1 MSRLYFCF
9 RFFGIFPYS
18 FSKQLHTFF
27 PYNFTTFSQIS
38 PQISQILKLPTRQL
52 ATSIRSVFRLVNLVL
67 LAFRDALSSGCSYF
81 NNMLRPGGVA
91 SCLCA
96 PTQLYW
102 LQSRS
107 RRREG
112 MRGCFL
118 SRFYGV
124 KPTVLIICNRVLDL
138 DIFV

>member
-9 RFFGIFPYS
+9 RFLVFF
-18 FSKQLHTFF
+18 HTVFRNNSIHFF

-38 PQISQILKLPTRQL
+38 PQISQILKFPPRPF
-52 ATSIRSVFRLVNLVL
+52 ATSLRSVFRLVNPVL
-67 LAFRDALSSGCSYF
+67 LALRDALSSGCSYF

-96 PTQLYW
+96 PTQLCW

-107 RRREG
+107 RRRES
-112 MRGCFL
+112 MRGCLL

-124 KPTVLIICNRVLDL
+124 KPTVLIICNRVFDL
-138 DIFV
+138 DIVV